1 MEVTIMAQKILV
13 RTDKNGTKYYH
24 CTDKCL
30 KCGGTGMIDIYRPI
44 NGGECFDCWGSGIAE
59 WDEKEYTPE
68 YEEKLRIQR
77 EKRAAK
83 KLAEEKAHAA
93 EKNAEFFQKNG
104 FNPEGKTYV
113 VLGNTFEI
121 KEELKAQGA
130 KWDSTSRH
138 WHMPTPPEGR
148 EYLELTVDDM
158 YEANYAGVYEW
169 NSWKRVDWS
178 EPEEVEL
185 YYTTKI
191 EKAENALKVKESTS
205 QHVGEVGEKLDITV
219 TYVHTASW
227 ENGYGGYWNTGVTNL
242 HSFKDEQG
250 NVYVW
255 KTGLY
260 IEADY
265 GTKVHLR
272 GSVKE
277 HSEYNGIKQTVL
289 TRCKVEA
296 V

>member
-1 MEVTIMAQKILV
+1 MIQKMLV

-24 CTDKCL
+24 CTDRCL
-30 KCGGTGMIDIYRPI
+30 KCGGTGYIPQFIQI
-44 NGGECFDCWGSGIAE
+44 SGGVCFDCDGRGIVE

-77 EKRAAK
+77 EKKAAK
-83 KLAEEKAHAA
+83 KLAEAIAHAP

-130 KWDSTSRH
+130 KWDNISKH

-148 EYLELTVDDM
+148 EYIELSVDDM
-158 YEANYAGVYEW
+158 YEAGYAGVYTW
-169 NSWKRVDWS
+169 NNWKPF
-178 EPEEVEL
+178 PEKGRDH
-185 YYTTKI
+185 YYYVI
-191 EKAENALKVKESTS
+191 EDAEKSLKVKESTS
-205 QHVGEVGEKLDITV
+205 EYIGEVGDKLDIV
-219 TYVHTASW
+219 LTYVHTATW
-227 ENGYGGYWNTGVTNL
+227 ENAYGGWLNHESITCL
-242 HSFKDEQG
+242 HTFKDEQG

-255 KTGLY
+255 KTANF

-265 GTKVHLR
+265 GTKLQVK
-272 GSVKE
+272 GTIKE
-277 HSEYNGIKQTVL
+277 HSEYKGIKQTVL
-289 TRCKVEA
+289 TRCKIQEV
-296 V
+296 

>member
-1 MEVTIMAQKILV
+1 MAQKILYKE
-13 RTDKNGTKYYH
+13 DKNGTKYYH
-24 CTDKCL
+24 CKDACF
-30 KCGGTGMIDIYRPI
+30 KCGGTGIIRCYIPI
-44 NGGECFDCWGSGIAE
+44 NGGECFDCNGSGIAE
-59 WDEKEYTPE
+59 WEEKEYTPE

-77 EKRAAK
+77 EKRAER
-83 KLAEEKAHAA
+83 KLAKEREKAG
-93 EKNAEFFQKNG
+93 EKNAEFFERNG
-104 FNPEGKTYV
+104 FNPEGRTWY

-130 KWDSTSRH
+130 KWDSTARH
-138 WHMPTPPEGR
+138 WHMPTKPENR
-148 EYLELTVDDM
+148 ESLEFGVEEI

-178 EPEEVEL
+178 EPEEVEAF
-185 YYTTKI
+185 YITKI
-191 EKAENALKVKESTS
+191 EKAEKALKAKESTS
-205 QHVGEVGEKLDITV
+205 QHVGEVGEKLDIIV
-219 TYVHTASW
+219 TYTHTASW
-227 ENGYGGYWNTGVTNL
+227 ENEYGGWLNHASVTNL
-242 HSFKDEQG
+242 HSFKDVQG